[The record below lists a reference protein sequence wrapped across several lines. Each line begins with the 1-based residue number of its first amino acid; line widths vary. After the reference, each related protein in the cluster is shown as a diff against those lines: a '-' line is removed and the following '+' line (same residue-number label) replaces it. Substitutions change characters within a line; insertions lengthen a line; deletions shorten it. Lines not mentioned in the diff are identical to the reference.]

1 MTAKEYLSQY
11 SECMTRVKE
20 ISRHLQELRDI
31 AEGLRDEAGQ
41 RVALDKA
48 VSELVDAQE
57 EAAAEIDRLNKLSAD
72 VLGAIDSVSSGTYRS
87 LLYNRYI
94 LGMTWEQVAVDMGY
108 SYVHLVNRL
117 HKLALADLQKKL
129 KM

>member
-57 EAAAEIDRLNKLSAD
+57 EAAEEIDRLSKLRAD
-72 VLGAIDSVSSGTYRS
+72 VLGTIDSVSSGTYRS

>member
-11 SECMTRVKE
+11 RECMVRIKE

-57 EAAAEIDRLNKLSAD
+57 EAAAEIDRLSKLRAD
-72 VLGAIDSVSSGTYRS
+72 VLCTIDSVSSGTYRS

-108 SYVHLVNRL
+108 SYVHLVHRL
-117 HKLALADLQKKL
+117 HPLALADLQKKL

>member
-11 SECMTRVKE
+11 RDCMTRIKE

-57 EAAAEIDRLNKLSAD
+57 EAAEEIDRLSKLRAD
-72 VLGAIDSVSSGTYRS
+72 VLGTIDSISSGTYRS

-108 SYVHLVNRL
+108 SYVHLVHRL
-117 HKLALADLQKKL
+117 HPLALADLQKKL